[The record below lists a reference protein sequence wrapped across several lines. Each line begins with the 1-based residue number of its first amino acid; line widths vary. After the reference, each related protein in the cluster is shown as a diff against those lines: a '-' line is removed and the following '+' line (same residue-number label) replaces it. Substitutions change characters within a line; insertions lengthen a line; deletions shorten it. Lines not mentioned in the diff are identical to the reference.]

1 MTLTR
6 RDMFGAAAGLIT
18 SPAFTAA
25 ALAQTGFDWD
35 RYKGQSIEVLLAK
48 SPRSDL
54 FQRDQKE
61 FEALTGIKVGAEQ
74 VPEQQQRQKMV
85 VEFASG
91 RTSFDVAFVAP
102 HVQKRISAKGRW
114 LADLR
119 PLIADKALTNPEFD
133 AADFPAGIIRTVS
146 QRDGSLT
153 MLPINVD
160 HWIMFWNKPMWEAK
174 GIAYPTSFPA
184 ILDAARTL
192 NDPAHNVAGCVM
204 RGQKNANTLVW
215 VSMLIGYGVDAV
227 SPDGKLNTDGPE
239 AIEAARLYQALARE
253 AGPAGMAGF
262 NWPECQSSFAQGR
275 AAMWFDTNG
284 LFVPLEDAAR
294 SRVVGQVGYG
304 VMPPGPAAHRVGLT
318 SDALAISASSRK
330 KEAAWFYLQWAAG
343 KSMQAKQLAQGFGA
357 PPRSSAYETL
367 AAQPEARVNRDWLAC
382 AQQSSAL
389 AYPSLPDIVAVT
401 EFRDV
406 FGIALANMI
415 GGADPATE
423 LRSATAAFK
432 PILERTEA

>member
-1 MTLTR
+1 MGLTR
-6 RDMFGAAAGLIT
+6 RGMLGGAGLAAGGGFVGAAA
-18 SPAFTAA
+18 
-25 ALAQTGFDWD
+25 AQPGFDWQ
-35 RYKGQSIEVLLAK
+35 RLKGQSIEVLLAK

-102 HVQKRISAKGRW
+102 HVQKRISAKGGW

-119 PLIADKALTNPEFD
+119 PMVADPALTSPEFD
-133 AADFPAGIIRTVS
+133 LADFPDGIIRTMA

-160 HWIMFWNKPMWEAK
+160 HWVMFWNRPMFEAR
-174 GIAYPTSFPA
+174 GVAYPDSFPA
-184 ILDAARTL
+184 VLDAARRL
-192 NDPAHNVAGCVM
+192 NDPAHGVAGCVM
-204 RGQKNANTLVW
+204 RGLKNANTLAW
-215 VSMLIGYGVDAV
+215 VSFLIGYGVDAV
-227 SPDGKLNTDGPE
+227 APDGTLNTAGPE

-253 AGPAGMAGF
+253 AGPVGMVGF

-284 LFVPLEDAAR
+284 LFVPLEDPAK
-294 SRVVGQVGYG
+294 SRVAGHVGYG

-330 KEAAWFYLQWAAG
+330 KEAAWLYLQWAAG
-343 KSMQAKQLAQGFGA
+343 KSMQARQLAQGFGA
-357 PPRSSAYETL
+357 PPRSSAYAAL
-367 AAQPEARVNRDWLAC
+367 AAQPDARVNRDWLSC
-382 AQQSSAL
+382 AQQSAAF
-389 AYPSLPDIVAVT
+389 AYPSLPEIVAVT

-423 LRSATAAFK
+423 LRSATTAFK

>member
-6 RDMFGAAAGLIT
+6 RTMLGTAASLAAA
-18 SPAFTAA
+18 P
-25 ALAQTGFDWD
+25 ALAQSGFDWQ
-35 RYKGQSIEVLLAK
+35 RLKGTSIEVLLAK
-48 SPRSDL
+48 SPRSDF
-54 FQRDQKE
+54 FQREQAA

-74 VPEQQQRQKMV
+74 IPEQQQRQKMV

-102 HVQKRISAKGRW
+102 HVHKRLTAKGGW

-119 PLIADKALTNPEFD
+119 PMIADPKLTAPEFD
-133 AADFPAGIIRTVS
+133 VADFPDGIVRTMA

-160 HWIMFWNKPMWEAK
+160 HWIMFTNAALFAARGVEVP
-174 GIAYPTSFPA
+174 GSFPA
-184 ILDAARTL
+184 ILEAARKL
-192 NDPAHNVAGCVM
+192 NDPAHGVAGCVM
-204 RGQKNANTLVW
+204 RGLKNANTLVW

-227 SPDGKLNTDGPE
+227 GPDGRLNTDGPE
-239 AIEAARLYQALARE
+239 AIEAAKLYQALARE
-253 AGPAGMAGF
+253 AGPVGMVGF

-284 LFVPLEDAAR
+284 LFVPLEDPTR
-294 SRVVGQVGYG
+294 SKVVGQVGYS
-304 VMPPGPAAHRVGLT
+304 VMPPGPVAHRVGLT

-330 KEAAWFYLQWAAG
+330 KEAAWLYLQWAAG
-343 KSMQAKQLAQGFGA
+343 KSMQARQLAEGIGA
-357 PPRSSAYETL
+357 PPRSSAYAAL
-367 AAQPEARVNRDWLAC
+367 AGMPEAKVNRRWLAC
-382 AQQSSAL
+382 AEAAGKL
-389 AYPSLPDIVAVT
+389 AYPSLPEIVAVT

-415 GGADPATE
+415 GGADAATE
-423 LRSATAAFK
+423 LRAATAAFK
-432 PILERTEA
+432 PILERTEG